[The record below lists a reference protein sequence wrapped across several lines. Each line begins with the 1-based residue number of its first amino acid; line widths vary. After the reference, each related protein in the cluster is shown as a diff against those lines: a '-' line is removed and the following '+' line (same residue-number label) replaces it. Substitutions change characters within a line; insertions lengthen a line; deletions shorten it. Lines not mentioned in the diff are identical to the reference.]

1 MAPLSKQELESLL
14 TIKGELQTRRENII
28 SLLKERAK
36 ENLENY
42 HTGNKNRKSHS
53 PQNQEYSQN
62 GDYSELRFDQN
73 VQNAQGRLPPLS
85 NRSSTYSGRTN
96 GSSYTSGTLTQSNYS
111 ATTATNKS
119 YSNYR
124 IGSLLLQN
132 FQVLIRSPKMQNFF
146 ISEFFHHRGHLLFF
160 FIFSILEPKSKP

>member
-28 SLLKERAK
+28 SLLKEREK

-42 HTGNKNRKSHS
+42 HSGNKNRKSHS

-96 GSSYTSGTLTQSNYS
+96 GSSYTSTLTQSNYS

-132 FQVLIRSPKMQNFF
+132 FKALKRSLKIQNYF
-146 ISEFFHHRGHLLFF
+146 ISQ
-160 FIFSILEPKSKP
+160 

>member
-28 SLLKERAK
+28 SLLKEREK

-42 HTGNKNRKSHS
+42 HSGNKNRKSHS

-96 GSSYTSGTLTQSNYS
+96 GSSYTSTLTQSNYS

-124 IGSLLLQN
+124 IGSLLLQK
-132 FQVLIRSPKMQNFF
+132 F
-146 ISEFFHHRGHLLFF
+146 
-160 FIFSILEPKSKP
+160 

>member
-14 TIKGELQTRRENII
+14 TIKEELQTRRENII
-28 SLLKERAK
+28 SLLKEREK

-96 GSSYTSGTLTQSNYS
+96 GTLTQSNYS

-132 FQVLIRSPKMQNFF
+132 FQALKRSPKMQTFF
-146 ISEFFHHRGHLLFF
+146 I
-160 FIFSILEPKSKP
+160 

>member
-28 SLLKERAK
+28 SLLKEREK

-96 GSSYTSGTLTQSNYS
+96 GSTTGTLTQSNYS

-132 FQVLIRSPKMQNFF
+132 FQALKRSPKMQNPF
-146 ISEFFHHRGHLLFF
+146 ISEFFHHRAYLLFF
-160 FIFSILEPKSKP
+160 FYIFDF

>member
-28 SLLKERAK
+28 SLLKEKEK

-53 PQNQEYSQN
+53 PQNQEYTQN

-96 GSSYTSGTLTQSNYS
+96 GSSYTSGTPTQSNYS

-132 FQVLIRSPKMQNFF
+132 SSFQEITKNAK
-146 ISEFFHHRGHLLFF
+146 LFYLRV
-160 FIFSILEPKSKP
+160 FSS

>member
-28 SLLKERAK
+28 SLLKEREK

-85 NRSSTYSGRTN
+85 NRSSTYSGRSN
-96 GSSYTSGTLTQSNYS
+96 GSSYTSGTLTSGTLTQSNYS

-124 IGSLLLQN
+124 NGSLLLQN
-132 FQVLIRSPKMQNFF
+132 FQALKRSPKMQNPF
-146 ISEFFHHRGHLLFF
+146 ISEFFHHRAYLLFF
-160 FIFSILEPKSKP
+160 FYIFDF

>member
-1 MAPLSKQELESLL
+1 MAPLSKRELESLQ

-28 SLLKERAK
+28 SLLREREK
-36 ENLENY
+36 ENLESY
-42 HTGNKNRKSHS
+42 HNGNKNRKSHS

-124 IGSLLLQN
+124 IGSLLFQN
-132 FQVLIRSPKMQNFF
+132 FDAFKRSPKSLF
-146 ISEFFHHRGHLLFF
+146 LLNR
-160 FIFSILEPKSKP
+160 S